1 MKKTAT
7 LSLVLT
13 LICCMSAVSCGG
25 GKINFDNPVE
35 GKDYKISKKQ
45 KRGRS
50 IAGLIKISARE

>member
-25 GKINFDNPVE
+25 GKINFDNPVKE
-35 GKDYKISKKQ
+35 KIIRSAKKQ